1 MGNSQNNED
10 KLPTRTRTR
19 SSMRKPRKSI
29 YENADLK
36 EGILTQINQIRTL
49 HQVPELISSGDI
61 DSISQSFANKLAKN
75 GQLDYSN
82 NTYKGYD
89 LGEILFYNELGEV
102 DTESVI
108 DSWYKDSKEFRFN
121 NSNYNPEATPFAQL
135 VWKSTKLIGIGFS
148 KDEKGGTYI
157 VANFYPAGNVAN
169 QYSFNVFPPKG
180 DLEEIRKRSKE
191 EFTKFELEALEA
203 HNKYRAKH
211 HSPPL
216 KLNKDLC
223 KIAKDYAEKLLQ
235 INAVNYSFGK
245 YKGNDMG
252 ENIFTCQ
259 GTEATGEM
267 ATNDW
272 YNEVKSHNFKKD
284 FQKDTGHFTQLVWKD
299 TKEVGFGVAN
309 RGNIYYVVANYY
321 PPGNFLGQYHKNVL
335 KA

>member
-1 MGNSQNNED
+1 MGNSQKGGE

-19 SSMRKPRKSI
+19 KPRRSI

-36 EGILTQINQIRTL
+36 EGILTEINQIREL

-61 DSISQSFANKLAKN
+61 DSIAQAFANKLAKT
-75 GQLDYSN
+75 GVLDYSN
-82 NTYKGYD
+82 NSYKGGE
-89 LGEILFYNELGEV
+89 LGEILFYNEIGEI

-108 DSWYKDSKEFRFN
+108 DTWYKDSKDFRYN

-148 KDEKGGTYI
+148 KDEKGGTFI
-157 VANFYPAGNVAN
+157 VANFFPTGNVAN

-180 DLEEIRKRSKE
+180 DLNQIRKKTKQEFSK
-191 EFTKFELEALEA
+191 FALEALEA
-203 HNKYRAKH
+203 HNRYRAKH

-216 KLNKDLC
+216 TLNKELC
-223 KIAKDYAEKLLQ
+223 KIAQDYSEKLLQ
-235 INAVNYSFGK
+235 NNAVKYSFGK
-245 YKGNDMG
+245 FKGNDMG
-252 ENIFTCQ
+252 ENIFMCQ
-259 GTEATGEM
+259 GSEATGEM

-272 YNEVKSHNFKKD
+272 YNEIKNHNFKKD
-284 FQKDTGHFTQLVWKD
+284 FQKDTGHFTQIIWKD

-309 RGNIYYVVANYY
+309 RGNTYYAVANYY
-321 PPGNFLGQYHKNVL
+321 PPGNFLGQYSKNVL

>member
-108 DSWYKDSKEFRFN
+108 DSWYKDSKEFRYN
-121 NSNYNPEATPFAQL
+121 NSNYNPEATPF
-135 VWKSTKLIGIGFS
+135 V
-148 KDEKGGTYI
+148 
-157 VANFYPAGNVAN
+157 
-169 QYSFNVFPPKG
+169 
-180 DLEEIRKRSKE
+180 
-191 EFTKFELEALEA
+191 
-203 HNKYRAKH
+203 
-211 HSPPL
+211 
-216 KLNKDLC
+216 
-223 KIAKDYAEKLLQ
+223 
-235 INAVNYSFGK
+235 
-245 YKGNDMG
+245 
-252 ENIFTCQ
+252 
-259 GTEATGEM
+259 
-267 ATNDW
+267 
-272 YNEVKSHNFKKD
+272 
-284 FQKDTGHFTQLVWKD
+284 
-299 TKEVGFGVAN
+299 
-309 RGNIYYVVANYY
+309 
-321 PPGNFLGQYHKNVL
+321 
-335 KA
+335 

>member
-1 MGNSQNNED
+1 MGNSQKGAE

-19 SSMRKPRKSI
+19 KPRRSV

-36 EGILTQINQIRTL
+36 EGILTEINQIREL

-61 DSISQSFANKLAKN
+61 DSIAQAFANKLAKT
-75 GQLDYSN
+75 GELDYSN
-82 NTYKGYD
+82 NSYKGGE
-89 LGEILFYNELGEV
+89 LGEILFYNEIGEI

-108 DSWYKDSKEFRFN
+108 DTWYKDSKDFRYN

-148 KDEKGGTYI
+148 KDEKGGTFI
-157 VANFYPAGNVAN
+157 VANFFPTGNVAN

-180 DLEEIRKRSKE
+180 DLNQIRKKKKQEFSK
-191 EFTKFELEALEA
+191 FALEALEA
-203 HNKYRAKH
+203 HNRYRTKH

-216 KLNKDLC
+216 TLNKELC
-223 KIAKDYAEKLLQ
+223 KIAQDYSEKLLQ
-235 INAVNYSFGK
+235 NNAVKYSFGK
-245 YKGNDMG
+245 FKGNDMG
-252 ENIFTCQ
+252 ENIFMCQ
-259 GTEATGEM
+259 GSEATGEM

-272 YNEVKSHNFKKD
+272 YNEIKNHNFKKD
-284 FQKDTGHFTQLVWKD
+284 FQKDTGHFTQIIWKD

-309 RGNIYYVVANYY
+309 RGNTYYVVANYY
-321 PPGNFLGQYHKNVL
+321 PPGNFLGQYSKNVL